1 MTLFDVSTSALC
13 FFACWCLLLIVCASG
28 IGVCAFR
35 QKNRLILVFGLVLL
49 AISFAVMQAFLGL
62 LNDPERFTGNK
73 LLQISVWWWCAF
85 LVLLSVFAACV
96 GIKLLR
102 WSKTHISP
110 ESFAKAFN
118 SVSVGVL
125 FYVEGGLCLLSNNVM
140 NRLAKSITEAP
151 LLNGE
156 EFYKA
161 LGTDTVKTPDGKVWS
176 FRRRKLNVEER
187 MRFGRKQ
194 SIGVYELIATDVTET
209 VIKNQQLSDDN
220 EKLRRINKELADY
233 NRDMLDSIRRK
244 EILSAKTNIHDEM
257 NRLMLSTVHA
267 LGETDATKRKEI
279 LRLWQRN
286 ALLLCK
292 EASESK
298 PIDFLADL
306 SVIADSLG
314 IRFICN
320 DLPELSDVSVRRVF
334 VQVAREAMV
343 NAVKHGGAK
352 TMTVSVQK
360 KDGVRRFVF
369 ANDGTCEGEVVFGGG
384 LHTLEKMVSDI
395 GGKLT
400 VENNDG
406 FAVVLEVKE

>member
-1 MTLFDVSTSALC
+1 M
-13 FFACWCLLLIVCASG
+13 
-28 IGVCAFR
+28 
-35 QKNRLILVFGLVLL
+35 
-49 AISFAVMQAFLGL
+49 
-62 LNDPERFTGNK
+62 
-73 LLQISVWWWCAF
+73 
-85 LVLLSVFAACV
+85 LSVFAV
-96 GIKLLR
+96 GLGIKLLR

-140 NRLAKSITEAP
+140 NQLAQSITEAP

-161 LGTDTVKTPDGKVWS
+161 LGADTVKTPDGKVWS
-176 FRRRKLNVEER
+176 FRRRRLNVEER

-233 NRDMLDSIRRK
+233 NRDMQDSIRRK

-267 LGETDATKRKEI
+267 LGETDETKRKEI

-286 ALLLCK
+286 A
-292 EASESK
+292 
-298 PIDFLADL
+298 FHVNFAD
-306 SVIADSLG
+306 
-314 IRFICN
+314 IRPSSN
-320 DLPELSDVSVRRVF
+320 LME
-334 VQVAREAMV
+334 
-343 NAVKHGGAK
+343 
-352 TMTVSVQK
+352 
-360 KDGVRRFVF
+360 
-369 ANDGTCEGEVVFGGG
+369 
-384 LHTLEKMVSDI
+384 
-395 GGKLT
+395 
-400 VENNDG
+400 
-406 FAVVLEVKE
+406 

>member
-1 MTLFDVSTSALC
+1 MTLFDISTTSLC

-35 QKNRLILVFGLVLL
+35 QKNIPIFVFGLALL
-49 AISFAVMQAFLGL
+49 AVSFAVMQAFLGL
-62 LNDPERFTGNK
+62 LNDPERLIGNK
-73 LLQISVWWWCAF
+73 LLQISVWWWVVILA
-85 LVLLSVFAACV
+85 LLSASAAGV

-110 ESFAKAFN
+110 QSFAKAFN
-118 SVSVGVL
+118 SVSVGIL

-140 NRLAKSITEAP
+140 NQLAQSITETP

-156 EFYKA
+156 EFYRA
-161 LGTDTVKTPDGKVWS
+161 LGADTVKTRDGKVWS
-176 FRRRKLNVEER
+176 FKRSKLNVEEQL
-187 MRFGRKQ
+187 RFGKKQ
-194 SIGVYELIATDVTET
+194 EISVYELIATDITEM
-209 VIKNQQLSDDN
+209 VKKNQQLADDN
-220 EKLRRINKELADY
+220 VKLRRINNELADY
-233 NRDMLDSIRRK
+233 NRDMIESIRRK
-244 EILSAKTNIHDEM
+244 EILSAKTSIHDEM

-267 LGETDATKRKEI
+267 LGETDETKRNDI

-292 EASESK
+292 EASQSQ
-298 PIDFLADL
+298 PFDFLADL

-320 DLPELSDVSVRRVF
+320 DLPELSDVNVRRVF

-352 TMTVSVQK
+352 TMTVSIQK
-360 KDGVRRFVF
+360 KDGGCRFVF

-384 LHTLEKMVSDI
+384 LHTVEKMVNDI

-400 VENNDG
+400 VESQDV

>member
-1 MTLFDVSTSALC
+1 MTLFDISTTSLC

-35 QKNRLILVFGLVLL
+35 QKNIPIFVFGLALL
-49 AISFAVMQAFLGL
+49 AVSFAVMQTFLGL
-62 LNDPERFTGNK
+62 LNDPDRLISNK
-73 LLQISVWWWCAF
+73 LLQISVWWWVVVLA
-85 LVLLSVFAACV
+85 LLSLSAVGV
-96 GIKLLR
+96 GIILLH

-110 ESFAKAFN
+110 QSVAKAFN
-118 SVSVGVL
+118 SVSVGIL

-140 NRLAKSITEAP
+140 NQLAQSITETP

-156 EFYKA
+156 EFYRA
-161 LGTDTVKTPDGKVWS
+161 LGADTVKTRDGKVWS
-176 FRRRKLNVEER
+176 FKRSKLNVEEQL
-187 MRFGRKQ
+187 RFGKKQ
-194 SIGVYELIATDVTET
+194 EISVYELIATDITEM
-209 VIKNQQLSDDN
+209 VKKNQQLADDN
-220 EKLRRINKELADY
+220 VKLRRINNELADY
-233 NRDMLDSIRRK
+233 NRDMIESIRRK

-257 NRLMLSTVHA
+257 NRLMLTTVHA
-267 LGETDATKRKEI
+267 LGETDETKRNDI

-292 EASESK
+292 EASQSQ
-298 PIDFLADL
+298 PFDFLADL

-320 DLPELSDVSVRRVF
+320 DLPELSDVNVRRVF

-360 KDGVRRFVF
+360 NDGGCRFVF

-384 LHTLEKMVSDI
+384 LHTVEKMVNDI

-400 VENNDG
+400 VESQDV

>member
-1 MTLFDVSTSALC
+1 MTLFDISTTALS
-13 FFACWCLLLIVCASG
+13 FFACWCLLLIICASG

-49 AISFAVMQAFLGL
+49 AVSFAVMQAFLGL
-62 LNDPERFTGNK
+62 LNYSEKLTGNK
-73 LLQISVWWWCAF
+73 LLQISVWWWCAV
-85 LVLLSVFAACV
+85 LVLLSVFAIGLC
-96 GIKLLR
+96 IKLLR

-140 NRLAKSITEAP
+140 NRLAKSITEMP

-161 LGTDTVKTPDGKVWS
+161 LGADTVKTPDGKVWS

-233 NRDMLDSIRRK
+233 NRDMQDSIRRK

-257 NRLMLSTVHA
+257 NRLMLSTAHA
-267 LGETDATKRKEI
+267 LGETDETKRKEI

-314 IRFICN
+314 IQFICN

-352 TMTVSVQK
+352 TMAVSAQK
-360 KDGVRRFVF
+360 KDGGCRFVF
-369 ANDGTCEGEVVFGGG
+369 ANDGICEGEVVFGGG

-406 FAVVLEVKE
+406 FAVVLEVKD

>member
-1 MTLFDVSTSALC
+1 MTLFDISTTALS
-13 FFACWCLLLIVCASG
+13 FFSCWCLLLIVCASG

-35 QKNRLILVFGLVLL
+35 QKNIPIFVFGLALL

-73 LLQISVWWWCAF
+73 LWQISVWWWCAV

-140 NRLAKSITEAP
+140 NRLAKSITELP

-161 LGTDTVKTPDGKVWS
+161 LGADTVKTPDGKVWS
-176 FRRRKLNVEER
+176 FRRKKLNVEER

-267 LGETDATKRKEI
+267 LGETDETKRKEI